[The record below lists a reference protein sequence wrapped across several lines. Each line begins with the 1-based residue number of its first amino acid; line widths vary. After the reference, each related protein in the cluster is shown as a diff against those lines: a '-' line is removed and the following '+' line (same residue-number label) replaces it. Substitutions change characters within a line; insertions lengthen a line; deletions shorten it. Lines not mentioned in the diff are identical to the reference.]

1 MNAIRKI
8 IPLIDIDKEIPN
20 EVIEQLR
27 LTKADFDAASKVVQ
41 PSALREVLIEIPDV
55 AWEDIGGLDDV
66 KDTLIKTVE
75 GRLRFPGIFEKLQYK
90 PPKGILLFG
99 PPGTGKTLLVKGIA
113 SKRQLNFISVKGPE
127 MLAKGVGDFG
137 EARAG
142 GVPQG
147 PAVCTVHHLL

>member
-1 MNAIRKI
+1 
-8 IPLIDIDKEIPN
+8 
-20 EVIEQLR
+20 
-27 LTKADFDAASKVVQ
+27 
-41 PSALREVLIEIPDV
+41 VLIEIPDV

-113 SKRQLNFISVKGPE
+113 SKRQLNFISVKRPRDACKRRGR
-127 MLAKGVGDFG
+127 FR

-142 GVPQG
+142 SVPQG
-147 PAVCTVHHLL
+147 PSVGAVHHLL